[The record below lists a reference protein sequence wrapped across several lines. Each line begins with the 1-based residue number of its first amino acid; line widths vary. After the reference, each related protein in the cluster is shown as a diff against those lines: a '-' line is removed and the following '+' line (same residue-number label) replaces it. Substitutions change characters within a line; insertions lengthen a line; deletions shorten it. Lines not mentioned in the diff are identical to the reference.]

1 MTEQNDVVVSGN
13 REDVVAVF
21 ERMFDSYKDG
31 EISRE
36 KAADTIVN
44 VIDAL
49 RNKEPMDDEQ
59 WYNDLLYLLAILDL
73 C

>member
-1 MTEQNDVVVSGN
+1 MTEQKELGVNGKRKDI
-13 REDVVAVF
+13 VAIF
-21 ERMFDSYKDG
+21 ERLFDSYKDG

-36 KAADTIVN
+36 KAAETIVN
-44 VIDAL
+44 AIDAL

-59 WYNDLLYLLAILDL
+59 WYNDLLYLLAILGM

>member
-1 MTEQNDVVVSGN
+1 MTEQNEIVGDGK
-13 REDVVAVF
+13 RRDIVAIF
-21 ERMFDSYKDG
+21 ERLFDSYKDG

-36 KAADTIVN
+36 KAADTVVN

-49 RNKEPMDDEQ
+49 RNKEPADDEE
-59 WYNDLLYLLAILDL
+59 WYNDLLYLLAILGL

>member
-1 MTEQNDVVVSGN
+1 MTYTKGLLVSEKR
-13 REDVVAVF
+13 REIVAIF
-21 ERMFDSYKDG
+21 ERLLEACNEG

-49 RNKEPMDDEQ
+49 RNKEPMDDEH
-59 WYNDLLYLLAILDL
+59 WYEDLLYLLAILGL

>member
-1 MTEQNDVVVSGN
+1 MTEQNDVVVSGK
-13 REDVVAVF
+13 REDIVAIF
-21 ERMFDSYKDG
+21 ERLFDSYKDG
-31 EISRE
+31 EISRA
-36 KAADTIVN
+36 KAAETIVN

-59 WYNDLLYLLAILDL
+59 WYNDLMYLLAILGM

>member
-1 MTEQNDVVVSGN
+1 MTEQKDLLASEKR
-13 REDVVAVF
+13 REIVAIF
-21 ERMFDSYKDG
+21 ERLFDDYKDG

-36 KAADTIVN
+36 KAADTVVN

-49 RNKEPMDDEQ
+49 RNKEPMDDEK
-59 WYNDLLYLLAILDL
+59 WYDDLSYLLAILGL